1 MTTEREQLDLAAKA
15 CDIEI
20 DHWRGGMPMVI
31 IWEYGIGECRAW
43 NPKHDDGDCARM
55 EARLGIELTWFFD
68 RVDALACDV
77 AIFVEFFKDH
87 AGDKNAAR
95 RAASLAVATEIGRAL
110 RAALGEKP

>member
-1 MTTEREQLDLAAKA
+1 MTTEREQLGLAAKA

-55 EARLGIELTWFFD
+55 EAQLGINVSWDTDCAEATHWPM
-68 RVDALACDV
+68 
-77 AIFVEFFKDH
+77 VEYANFKDH
-87 AGDKNAAR
+87 NGDKNAAR
-95 RAASLAVATEIGRAL
+95 RAASLAVAAEIGRAL

>member
-55 EARLGIELTWFFD
+55 EAALGIS
-68 RVDALACDV
+68 
-77 AIFVEFFKDH
+77 VEWSEAWVISWHGGLQETVLFSTH
-87 AGDKNAAR
+87 SGDKNAAR
-95 RAASLAVATEIGRAL
+95 RAASLAVAVGCFL
-110 RAALGEKP
+110 

>member
-55 EARLGIELTWFFD
+55 EARLGISVWWKEENVIAV
-68 RVDALACDV
+68 RNCE
-77 AIFVEFFKDH
+77 FVVNYADH
-87 AGDKNAAR
+87 NGDKNAAR